1 MIYLKNEKEYNELIK
16 NGLTLVDFYA
26 DWCGPCQMLSPV
38 LEELSKKNKD
48 LKIVKINVDEHQ
60 SLALENK
67 VLSIPAIKIY
77 RDGKLINETVGYLE
91 LEELEALIK

>member
-1 MIYLKNEKEYNELIK
+1 MIYLKEEKEYNELIK
-16 NGLTLVDFYA
+16 DGLTLVDFYA

-38 LEELSKKNKD
+38 LEELSKKNKG

-77 RDGKLINETVGYLE
+77 KDGKLINETVGYQE
-91 LEELEALIK
+91 LEDLETLVK

>member
-1 MIYLKNEKEYNELIK
+1 MIYVKEEKEYNELIK
-16 NGLTLVDFYA
+16 DGLTLVDFYA

-38 LEELSKKNKD
+38 LEELSKKNKG

-77 RDGKLINETVGYLE
+77 KDGKLINETVGYQE
-91 LEELEALIK
+91 LEDLETLVK